1 MRFTKWPKKELFLA
15 GPTREIPSG
24 VEWDLFLN
32 LTKSREWPCSEIFPI
47 PLPFRTKPLLRNYYK
62 YIFYFLEPASHY
74 KQDGECLYGLCKCD
88 ADAAKCFA
96 KYEDKYNKKF
106 KFYPKIIC

>member
-1 MRFTKWPKKELFLA
+1 MNDHA
-15 GPTREIPSG
+15 
-24 VEWDLFLN
+24 V
-32 LTKSREWPCSEIFPI
+32 KSSIFPF
-47 PLPFRTKPLLRNYYK
+47 PFAQNVFFTFTTND
-62 YIFYFLEPASHY
+62 IFYFSEPASHY

-88 ADAAKCFA
+88 AEAAKCFA